1 MTRNLISFDEVL
13 FVESFAFVMN
23 NSNNFARL
31 KPNQKQTLIDYII
44 LVKNAENKLKI
55 VLSEL
60 LNFSKGLNETDFILH
75 CEVELA
81 MKKRQK

>member
-1 MTRNLISFDEVL
+1 
-13 FVESFAFVMN
+13 MN